1 MLSVIRLV
9 GIVIFAVILGLAA
22 NSLREMHDDG
32 TLFNQYNSERKSSIT
47 LLAVSVVALVSL
59 GSFEMKEMGKHNTSK
74 RFGDRRYTESKTE
87 EVAPIKTSS
96 IYAAPQSV
104 DEWKE
109 RRISASPS
117 RRHRHKVAM
126 DHPEDWLRLL
136 QLICAALPA
145 FYITIFAVLY
155 AQGVGQSLGPWV
167 FTSICACFIGL
178 NIFTAIGV
186 FRTKAWGLSMG
197 YLLAILNLVIFPVG
211 TIIGLILLISLVGSS
226 AQFPQPARP
235 PRGRMRSFG

>member
-9 GIVIFAVILGLAA
+9 GIVIFAVMLGLAA
-22 NSLREMHDDG
+22 NSLREMNDEG
-32 TLFNQYNSERKSSIT
+32 TLYNQYNSARKSSIT

-59 GSFEMKEMGKHNTSK
+59 GSFEMKEMGKHNTSQK
-74 RFGDRRYTESKTE
+74 FGERRYTEPKTE
-87 EVAPIKTSS
+87 TVNSIKTTS

-109 RRISASPS
+109 RRITSSYS
-117 RRHRHKVAM
+117 RRTKHKIAL

-136 QLICAALPA
+136 QLVCAALPA
-145 FYITIFAVLY
+145 FYITIFSVLY
-155 AQGVGQSLGPWV
+155 AQGVGQSLGPYV
-167 FTSICACFIGL
+167 FTSVCSCFIGL
-178 NIFTAIGV
+178 NIFTAIGI
-186 FRTKAWGLSMG
+186 FRTKAWGLQMG
-197 YLLAILNLVIFPVG
+197 YLLAIMNLVIFPVG

-226 AQFPQPARP
+226 AQFPQPARA